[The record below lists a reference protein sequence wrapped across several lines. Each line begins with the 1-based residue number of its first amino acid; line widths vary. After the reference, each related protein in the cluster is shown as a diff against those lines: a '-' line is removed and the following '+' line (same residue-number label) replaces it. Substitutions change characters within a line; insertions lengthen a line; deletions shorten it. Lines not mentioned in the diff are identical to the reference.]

1 MLIDTH
7 THTNFDAFKDD
18 YKKVIDRA
26 LGENIRLINVGS
38 DLATSKRAVEIANEY
53 TEGVYPHTSR
63 GVGVY
68 AAVGLHPT
76 ESGEDFNE
84 QEFLELAQNEK
95 VVGIGETGLDFFRV
109 KSEEA
114 VPAGRQGKE
123 KSIIDKQKELFIKH
137 IELAQKVGKPLI
149 IHCRDAHDDLLK
161 ILQTQF
167 GEVQPPT
174 EVEPRGVMHFFTGT
188 LEQARK
194 YIDLGFYVSFSGVIT
209 FAKDYDI
216 IVKELP
222 LDKILTETDA
232 PYVSPVPMRGK
243 RNEPLYVK
251 YVAQKIAELKGIS
264 FEEVAKQ
271 TTENAKRLFKI

>member
-18 YKKVIDRA
+18 YKEVIDRA
-26 LGENIRLINVGS
+26 LGENIWLINVGS

-53 TEGVYPHTSR
+53 KE
-63 GVGVY
+63 GVY

-84 QEFLELAQNEK
+84 QEFLKLTQNEK
-95 VVGIGETGLDFFRV
+95 VVAIGETGLDFFRV
-109 KSEEA
+109 KSEE
-114 VPAGRQGKE
+114 GKE

-149 IHCRDAHDDLLK
+149 VHCRDAHNDLFE
-161 ILQTQF
+161 ILQAQF
-167 GEVQPPT
+167 GEVRPPV

-194 YIDLGFYVSFSGVIT
+194 YIDLGFYISFSGVIT

-232 PYVSPVPMRGK
+232 PYVSPTPMRGK
-243 RNEPLYVK
+243 RNEPSYVK
-251 YVAQKIAELKGIS
+251 YVAQKIADLRGVPI
-264 FEEVAKQ
+264 EEVERQ
-271 TTENAKRLFKI
+271 TTENAKNLFNLTI